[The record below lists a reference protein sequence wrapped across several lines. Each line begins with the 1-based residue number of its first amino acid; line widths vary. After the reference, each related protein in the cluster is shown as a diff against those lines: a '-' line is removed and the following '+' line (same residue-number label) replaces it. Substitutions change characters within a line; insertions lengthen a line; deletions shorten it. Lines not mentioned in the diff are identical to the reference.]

1 MEELISQIGNF
12 GFPIVLSMY
21 LLIRIEGK
29 MEQLSTSI
37 IKLTTVLE
45 KKGQ

>member
-37 IKLTTVLE
+37 IKLTSVLE
-45 KKGQ
+45 KKGE